1 MVWTQLQQIVHHQQ
15 EGQPLHL
22 QLALVWGLYKLW
34 KFPMGHLRIEGELS
48 SFFEIIFL
56 LFHCHIASTSLENR
70 CRSHSINDFM
80 PQFIVATYGFS
91 ATYLDCRVSYIVL
104 ERQATFFTS
113 WLHRIFMFLY
123 KYCFGMSFFIDPMP
137 FSWHRQ
143 VCSYLFIFSFP
154 RKYEYFNQKNFF
166 LLLMFI
172 IMLLMYS
179 LHRKLVWLPS
189 QYVSSLLI

>member
-56 LFHCHIASTSLENR
+56 LFHCNIASTSLQNR
-70 CRSHSINDFM
+70 CRSHSINDFL
-80 PQFIVATYGFS
+80 PQFIVVTYGFS

-104 ERQATFFTS
+104 ERWATFFTS
-113 WLHRIFMFLY
+113 WLHRNFYVLLQILLWNVLF
-123 KYCFGMSFFIDPMP
+123 
-137 FSWHRQ
+137 HR
-143 VCSYLFIFSFP
+143 P
-154 RKYEYFNQKNFF
+154 NAF
-166 LLLMFI
+166 LLA
-172 IMLLMYS
+172 
-179 LHRKLVWLPS
+179 
-189 QYVSSLLI
+189 